1 MRKFD
6 VGVELNIIAV
16 FYSAKNPKVAKAI
29 ASIDLQEFNILQMW
43 SNRHKKSLQH
53 IVINFNL

>member
-16 FYSAKNPKVAKAI
+16 FYSTKIQKVAKAI
-29 ASIDLQEFNILQMW
+29 TSIDLQEFNILQMW
-43 SNRHKKSLQH
+43 SNRQKKSLQH
-53 IVINFNL
+53 LAVNF